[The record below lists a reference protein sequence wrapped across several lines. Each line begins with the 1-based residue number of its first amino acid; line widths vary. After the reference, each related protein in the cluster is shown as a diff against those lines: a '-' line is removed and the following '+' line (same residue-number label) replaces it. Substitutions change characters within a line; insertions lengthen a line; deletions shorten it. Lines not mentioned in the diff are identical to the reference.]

1 MGKEEC
7 KDTSRISI
15 LLTYMTIILAIWQIF
30 DIVYEITS
38 KLYTSV
44 DQLVRK
50 FIMYVLLELPLAL
63 ISIYLT
69 AVSICC
75 IIKIMY
81 LNNKALET
89 CNKDKYY
96 GDINYFTFTNNFIY
110 DYGSGSVPI

>member
-7 KDTSRISI
+7 KYTSRISI

-81 LNNKALET
+81 LKFDYMREEIREESRGKTTKKQRKKNRK
-89 CNKDKYY
+89 
-96 GDINYFTFTNNFIY
+96 INLNHSH
-110 DYGSGSVPI
+110 G